1 MIETTVH
8 GVILAVYV
16 QPKASKTEFVGI
28 HGDAL
33 KFRVAAPPVEGEA
46 NVALCRH
53 VAKLFSIPQ
62 RAVSVSSGQSNRK
75 KRIELIGITADEVR
89 DILNLPTE

>member
-1 MIETTVH
+1 MIVRSKY
-8 GVILAVYV
+8 GVTLSVYV

-46 NVALCRH
+46 NKELCRH
-53 VAKLFSIPQ
+53 LAKLFRLPQQGVSI
-62 RAVSVSSGQSNRK
+62 SFGQASRN
-75 KRIELIGITADEVR
+75 KRIHLIGVTEDEVR
-89 DILNLPTE
+89 ITFNLPMV